1 MRRHVIGVELV
12 MLKPGHVVQT
22 VNPVKNLKEIVTMM
36 TNVTIHL
43 YVERTIVFLS
53 IPILIQQPTVA
64 FNLVQV
70 RIMIKETILI
80 KK

>member
-1 MRRHVIGVELV
+1 
-12 MLKPGHVVQT
+12 
-22 VNPVKNLKEIVTMM
+22 M
-36 TNVTIHL
+36 TNVKMNL

-53 IPILIQQPTVA
+53 IPFLIQQLTVA
-64 FNLVQV
+64 FNLVKV